1 MNNFEY
7 GIIGNGRSCALVSRQ
22 GSIDW
27 CCLADFDSPSV
38 FAALLD
44 DARGG
49 RFAVCPVDAEFSTQ
63 QRYLPHTNIL
73 VTRFVAASGTFEV
86 MDFMPRYRAAR
97 GNYKCPPEVV
107 RVLRPVE
114 GQPMLHIVFEPRLG
128 YAEHATRVVRHAKY
142 LKAETAEGAHESVY
156 LYSNLDL
163 GSIQSGEPFRLDQD
177 AYLLLAYDQKIG
189 EMDIDRVD
197 LALERTKLYWM
208 NWCARTTRTQS
219 YREPVERSAL
229 VLKLL
234 SYQPSGAILAAA
246 TTSLPEQ
253 LGTQRNWDYRYCWIR
268 DASMTIRTLVN
279 LGHWRVA
286 RRFFEFL
293 LDVVPYK
300 TARIQIMYGLRGQTV
315 LTERT
320 LDWLE
325 GHAGSRPVRVG
336 NAAWSQQQNDIYG
349 VLLDAIHAGFLLF
362 RDDTPDLEALWTM
375 TRGIVRHIEAHW
387 QEPDNGI
394 WEIRDDRRHFTSSK
408 VMCWVGLDRAAR
420 IATLLGMNEYRA
432 PWNRVAEQIRAD
444 VFAHGYD
451 TELGAF
457 TQSYGSPHLDAAN
470 LLFHRL
476 GFIPADDPRWTA
488 TVRTTQ
494 RALACDGLMY
504 RYRHADDFGV
514 PTSAFLV
521 CSFWMIQ
528 ALVSIGDLET
538 ARQWFEEALGCG
550 NHLGLFS
557 EDVDFG
563 TRRLLGNFPQ
573 AYSHLALI
581 DTALLLDGKPPRVGS
596 LLGDT
601 EPIELLDDD

>member
-73 VTRFVAASGTFEV
+73 VTQFVAASGTCEV

-107 RVLRPVE
+107 RVLRPVA
-114 GQPMLHIVFEPRLG
+114 GQPRLRIAFDPRLG
-128 YAEHATRVVRHAKY
+128 YAEHATRVGRHAKY

-163 GSIQSGEPFRLDQD
+163 GGIQSGEPFRLDQD

-189 EMDIDRVD
+189 EVDMERVE
-197 LALERTKLYWM
+197 LAPQRTKLYWM
-208 NWCARTTRTQS
+208 NWCARTTRTQG

-234 SYQPSGAILAAA
+234 SHQPSGAILAA

-253 LGTQRNWDYRYCWIR
+253 LGAQRNWDYRYWRIR

-293 LDVVPYK
+293 LDLVPYEN
-300 TARIQIMYGLRGQTV
+300 ARIQIMYGPRGQTV
-315 LTERT
+315 LTERPWQAPGGLAARKT
-320 LDWLE
+320 MCANLE
-325 GHAGSRPVRVG
+325 ARWQHESASERPRASGQTAGGGRPAPSAPSSVWASASSPASSPRRPTICSPTGKPASQWPAGMTTEGWPVR
-336 NAAWSQQQNDIYG
+336 
-349 VLLDAIHAGFLLF
+349 L
-362 RDDTPDLEALWTM
+362 
-375 TRGIVRHIEAHW
+375 
-387 QEPDNGI
+387 NGP
-394 WEIRDDRRHFTSSK
+394 
-408 VMCWVGLDRAAR
+408 L
-420 IATLLGMNEYRA
+420 
-432 PWNRVAEQIRAD
+432 
-444 VFAHGYD
+444 
-451 TELGAF
+451 
-457 TQSYGSPHLDAAN
+457 
-470 LLFHRL
+470 
-476 GFIPADDPRWTA
+476 
-488 TVRTTQ
+488 
-494 RALACDGLMY
+494 
-504 RYRHADDFGV
+504 
-514 PTSAFLV
+514 
-521 CSFWMIQ
+521 
-528 ALVSIGDLET
+528 
-538 ARQWFEEALGCG
+538 
-550 NHLGLFS
+550 
-557 EDVDFG
+557 
-563 TRRLLGNFPQ
+563 
-573 AYSHLALI
+573 
-581 DTALLLDGKPPRVGS
+581 
-596 LLGDT
+596 
-601 EPIELLDDD
+601 